1 LTMSATPSLADQI
14 QADLTEALDATQR
27 RYGVDEDT
35 MIAHLQAVLDREIE
49 WAKER
54 KREEEEVEPHGWM
67 PCGCDRGCEGCGG
80 EGYVYG

>member
-1 LTMSATPSLADQI
+1 MSATPSLGDQI

-35 MIAHLQAVLDREIE
+35 MITHLQAVLDREIQ

-54 KREEEEVEPHGWM
+54 KEEEEWEPHGWM
-67 PCGCDRGCEGCGG
+67 ACGYCDERGCSMCGG

>member
-1 LTMSATPSLADQI
+1 MSDTTISLTDQI

-35 MIAHLQAVLDREIE
+35 MIIHLQAVLDREIQ

-54 KREEEEVEPHGWM
+54 KEEEEWEPHGWV
-67 PCGCDRGCEGCGG
+67 PCDCHRACERCGG
-80 EGYVYG
+80 EGYVYE